1 MAKGKTTLADVAR
14 LAGVSATAAS
24 FALSGKGRG
33 IPQATA
39 DRIWE
44 AAAKLGYAKA
54 SMAKLRDWTRVAYL
68 TQRIEF
74 FNSNTS
80 FFANVYSHLQRAAV
94 KNRFQLFLMEF
105 DANAPEAERE
115 RRIHEMVS
123 LGVEVALSNSRE
135 HIKPMQERSFKTVL
149 VQNGVSP
156 DCICV
161 HCDDH
166 EAGRLAAVHA
176 LANGHLEAGT
186 IFPPNLETHP
196 RFIGFLKGMKEGG
209 GSCPEKFRWTVPWD
223 HAKAAEKIARLA
235 ASRKRPGLF
244 YCFADNIMFPAVR
257 GFSKAGLK
265 IPDDVSLIGADN
277 LYWGAHAFPAFTTV
291 DLLESLFADRLAEA
305 IRDAVAGEK
314 PYSVASPVRL
324 IARETVRNLKA

>member
-1 MAKGKTTLADVAR
+1 MAKGRTTLADVAR
-14 LAGVSATAAS
+14 LAGVSPTAAS

-68 TQRIEF
+68 TNRIEH

-80 FFANVYSHLQRAAV
+80 FFANVYSHLQRSAV

-105 DANAPEAERE
+105 DAAAPEAERE
-115 RRIHEMVS
+115 RRIHEMVA
-123 LGVEVALSNSRE
+123 LGVEVVLTSAKD
-135 HIKPMQERSFKTVL
+135 HIAPMLARGFKAVL
-149 VQNGVSP
+149 VQSGVIP

-176 LANGHLEAGT
+176 IANGHMEAGT

-196 RFIGFLKGMKEGG
+196 RFIGFLKGMKDGG
-209 GSCPEKFRWTVPWD
+209 GSCPERFRWTVPWD

-235 ASRKRPGLF
+235 GSRKRPTLF
-244 YCFADNIMFPAVR
+244 YCFADNIMFPAIR
-257 GFSKAGLK
+257 GFRKTGLK
-265 IPDDVSLIGADN
+265 VPDDVSLIGADN
-277 LYWGAHAFPAFTTV
+277 LYWGAHTFPAFTTV
-291 DLLESLFADRLAEA
+291 DLLEELFAEHLSEA
-305 IRDAVAGEK
+305 IRDAVAGER
-314 PYSVASPVRL
+314 PYCVASPVRL
-324 IARETVRNLKA
+324 IARETVKCLK